1 MTTSALP
8 LPLTT
13 SVRLPRVARTAL
25 ILFLW
30 LLPFHSLVIA
40 FLFGYLSVSETT
52 VRAVAAWKE
61 VAIVLLVG
69 WVALRSLTGAGP
81 RARLMA
87 PDIAVTVLITIAI
100 VFALLENPLFFARI
114 PRAAELY
121 GFRDSI
127 LFMLL
132 YYVGRSTPE
141 IAESDTILRHAY
153 LIALVVSVIGVLERI
168 FVSPDML
175 VLLGVA
181 SYMNDFLGLSAYTAG
196 NEWGLPQNYWVILG
210 GVWVRRSGSVFLH
223 SQGFALP
230 FLFLMPAATAWT
242 LNRRGKHPW
251 LARIGY
257 AIIWA
262 GLLVTLTR
270 MTIIVCVLQ
279 VVIFYLIFRRPE
291 WSLGSAFTVMA
302 IGAVT
307 VVAVPG
313 LLNFVWE
320 TLSWQTGSSTSHLK
334 DWQQGLLAFFEQPW
348 GNGLGTTDSAPLKA
362 FRVPLSADNM
372 YLTYAVQLGVTGIA
386 AFLAVLATILAAAW
400 GVAWANVS
408 EVQRRVAAVV
418 ALATIGII
426 INGITSLV
434 FSSNLLAYVFF
445 WVAGA
450 TVTVAQ
456 RLRSSREMDL
466 AP

>member
-8 LPLTT
+8 LPLATGI
-13 SVRLPRVARTAL
+13 RLPRVARTAL
-25 ILFLW
+25 ILILW
-30 LLPFHSLVIA
+30 LLPFHSLIIA
-40 FLFGYLSVSETT
+40 LLFGYFGVSANT
-52 VRAVAAWKE
+52 VRAIASWKE
-61 VAIVLLVG
+61 IAIVVLVA
-69 WVALRSLTGAGP
+69 WVALRSLTGTGP
-81 RARLMA
+81 RARLMPSDVA
-87 PDIAVTVLITIAI
+87 ITALIAIAV
-100 VFALLENPLFFARI
+100 VFALLENQLFFARI
-114 PRAAELY
+114 PGMAELY

-141 IAESDTILRHAY
+141 IAETDTILRHAY

-181 SYMNDFLGLSAYTAG
+181 SYMNDFLGLSAYTVG
-196 NEWGLPQNYWVILG
+196 NEWGLPQNYWAILG

-230 FLFLMPAATAWT
+230 FLFLMPAATAWV

-270 MTIIVCVLQ
+270 MTIIVCVIQ

-291 WSLGSAFTVMA
+291 WSLGSAFTVIA

-307 VVAVPG
+307 VVVVPG
-313 LLNFVWE
+313 LLHFVWE

-334 DWQQGLLAFFEQPW
+334 DWQKGLLAFFERPW

-362 FRVPLSADNM
+362 FREPLTADNM
-372 YLTYAVQLGVTGIA
+372 YLTYAVQLGVAGIA
-386 AFLAVLATILAAAW
+386 AFVAALVSIFS
-400 GVAWANVS
+400 VAWRVAWSNVS
-408 EVQRRVAAVV
+408 DTQRRVAAVV
-418 ALATIGII
+418 ALATLGIV
-426 INGITSLV
+426 INGVTSFV
-434 FSSNLLAYVFF
+434 FGSTLLAYAFF

-450 TVTVAQ
+450 MMTIAQ
-456 RLRSSREMDL
+456 PPRSPTPTDL
-466 AP
+466 TL

>member
-1 MTTSALP
+1 VTASALP

-40 FLFGYLSVSETT
+40 FLFGYLGVSEAT
-52 VRAVAAWKE
+52 VRTIAAWKE
-61 VAIVLLVG
+61 VAIVLLVV
-69 WVALRSLTGAGP
+69 WVAMRSMTGAGP
-81 RARLMA
+81 RAKLMA
-87 PDIAVTVLITIAI
+87 PDIAVTALIAIAI

-114 PRAAELY
+114 PGTAELY
-121 GFRDSI
+121 GLRDSI

-141 IAESDTILRHAY
+141 IAEAETILRHAY

-196 NEWGLPQNYWVILG
+196 NEWGLPQNYWSILG

-230 FLFLMPAATAWT
+230 FLFLMPAATALV

-270 MTIIVCVLQ
+270 LTTIVCVLQ

-307 VVAVPG
+307 VVVVPG
-313 LLNFVWE
+313 LLHFLWE

-334 DWQQGLLAFFEQPW
+334 DWQQGLLAFFERPW

-362 FRVPLSADNM
+362 FREPLSADNM
-372 YLTYAVQLGVTGIA
+372 YLTYAVQLGVAGIT
-386 AFLAVLATILAAAW
+386 AFVAVLATILAAAW
-400 GVAWANVS
+400 RVAWSNVS
-408 EVQRRVAAVV
+408 DVQRRVAAVV

-426 INGITSLV
+426 INGVTSFV

-450 TVTVAQ
+450 MVTVAQ
-456 RLRSSREMDL
+456 RVRASRTMDPAL
-466 AP
+466 

>member
-1 MTTSALP
+1 
-8 LPLTT
+8 
-13 SVRLPRVARTAL
+13 
-25 ILFLW
+25 
-30 LLPFHSLVIA
+30 
-40 FLFGYLSVSETT
+40 
-52 VRAVAAWKE
+52 
-61 VAIVLLVG
+61 
-69 WVALRSLTGAGP
+69 
-81 RARLMA
+81 
-87 PDIAVTVLITIAI
+87 
-100 VFALLENPLFFARI
+100 
-114 PRAAELY
+114 
-121 GFRDSI
+121 
-127 LFMLL
+127 
-132 YYVGRSTPE
+132 
-141 IAESDTILRHAY
+141 
-153 LIALVVSVIGVLERI
+153 
-168 FVSPDML
+168 
-175 VLLGVA
+175 
-181 SYMNDFLGLSAYTAG
+181 
-196 NEWGLPQNYWVILG
+196 
-210 GVWVRRSGSVFLH
+210 VFLH

-279 VVIFYLIFRRPE
+279 VVIFYLIYRRPE

>member
-1 MTTSALP
+1 MTASALP
-8 LPLTT
+8 LPLETG
-13 SVRLPRVARTAL
+13 VRLPRVARTAL

-40 FLFGYLSVSETT
+40 LLFGYFRVSEDT
-52 VRAVAAWKE
+52 VRAVAVWKE
-61 VAIVLLVG
+61 FTIVLLVA
-69 WVALRSLTGAGP
+69 WVALRSLSGAGP
-81 RARLMA
+81 RAKLMA
-87 PDIAVTVLITIAI
+87 PDVAVTALISIAV
-100 VFALLENPLFFARI
+100 VFALLQNPLFFARI
-114 PRAAELY
+114 PGAAELY

-127 LFMLL
+127 FFMLL

-153 LIALVVSVIGVLERI
+153 LIALVVSVIGIVERI
-168 FVSPDML
+168 FVTPDML

-181 SYMNDFLGLSAYTAG
+181 SYVNDFLGLSAYTAG
-196 NEWGLPQNYWVILG
+196 NEWGLPQNYWSTLG

-242 LNRRGKHPW
+242 LNRRGMHPW

-270 MTIIVCVLQ
+270 MTTIVCILQ
-279 VVIFYLIFRRPE
+279 VVIFYAIFWRPE
-291 WSLGSAFTVMA
+291 WSLGSMMTAIA

-307 VVAVPG
+307 VVVVPG
-313 LLNFVWE
+313 MLHFVWE

-334 DWQQGLLAFFEQPW
+334 DWQQGLLAFFERPW
-348 GNGLGTTDSAPLKA
+348 GNGLGTTDSAPLRA
-362 FRVPLSADNM
+362 FRQPLTGDNI
-372 YLTYAVQLGVTGIA
+372 YLTYAVQLGVAGIG
-386 AFLAVLATILAAAW
+386 AFVAVLATILAVAW
-400 GVAWANVS
+400 RVAWANVS
-408 EVQRRVAAVV
+408 DVQRRVGAVV

-426 INGITSLV
+426 INGITSFV
-434 FSSNLLAYVFF
+434 FSSNFLAYVFF

-450 TVTVAQ
+450 LVTVGQ
-456 RLRSSREMDL
+456 RLRSSRAMDL

>member
-1 MTTSALP
+1 MTASALP
-8 LPLTT
+8 LPRATEFK
-13 SVRLPRVARTAL
+13 LPRVARTTL
-25 ILFLW
+25 IMFMW
-30 LLPFHSLVIA
+30 MLPFHSLVIA
-40 FLFGYLSVSETT
+40 VLFGYFGVSEGT
-52 VRAVAAWKE
+52 VRAIAAWKE
-61 VAIVLLVG
+61 VAIVMLVG
-69 WVALRSLTGAGP
+69 WVTLRSLTGAGP

-87 PDIAVTVLITIAI
+87 PDIAVTALISIAAL
-100 VFALLENPLFFARI
+100 FALLENPLFFARI
-114 PRAAELY
+114 PGAAVLY

-127 LFMLL
+127 LFMVV

-141 IAESDTILRHAY
+141 IAESETILKHAY
-153 LIALVVSVIGVLERI
+153 LIALVVSVIGIIERI

-196 NEWGLPQNYWVILG
+196 NEWGLPQNYWAILG

-251 LARIGY
+251 LARVGY

-262 GLLVTLTR
+262 GLLLTITR

-291 WSLGSAFTVMA
+291 WSLAYTLTVFA

-307 VVAVPG
+307 VIVVPG
-313 LLNFVWE
+313 LLHFIWE
-320 TLSWQTGSSTSHLK
+320 TLSWQTGSSTSHIK
-334 DWQQGLLAFFEQPW
+334 DWQQGLMAFFERPW
-348 GNGLGTTDSAPLKA
+348 GNGLGTTDSAPVKA
-362 FRVPLSADNM
+362 FRVPLTADNM
-372 YLTYAVQLGVTGIA
+372 YLTYAVQLGVAGIA
-386 AFLAVLATILAAAW
+386 AFLAVLVTILVEAW
-400 GVAWANVS
+400 RMAWANVS
-408 EVQRRVAAVV
+408 DVQRRVAAVV

-426 INGITSLV
+426 INGVTSFV
-434 FSSNLLAYVFF
+434 FGSTLLAYAFF

-450 TVTVAQ
+450 MVTVAQ
-456 RLRSSREMDL
+456 RQRTSREMDL